1 MFISTR
7 LHSCWAKNIN
17 YFPIFY
23 NDFVQYITVIIILA
37 CDNLGTLYHHKSTVL
52 TFLNF
57 RYISQRRQ
65 YDRIAEEHIKI
76 TYYDS
81 RSDGS
86 RVGEL
91 CTHTLY
97 TFIR

>member
-1 MFISTR
+1 MI
-7 LHSCWAKNIN
+7 LKMAV
-17 YFPIFY
+17 
-23 NDFVQYITVIIILA
+23 VQYITVIIILA
-37 CDNLGTLYHHKSTVL
+37 CDNSGTLYHHKSTVL
-52 TFLNF
+52 TFLNL
-57 RYISQRRQ
+57 RYMSQCRQ
-65 YDRIAEEHIKI
+65 YDRIAEEYIKI

-81 RSDGS
+81 GSDGS